1 LSKKKS
7 QKKIK
12 GRANK
17 KNFPLRFFAVFSVP
31 YCSPFARCSVAV
43 AVLFPFAETLKAL
56 TL

>member
-31 YCSPFARCSVAV
+31 YYSPFARCSVAV